1 MSYYK
6 QGWDEAS
13 HDRSVEDYE
22 EYFSRSMDE
31 EDDEEEEDY
40 ELD

>member
-6 QGWDEAS
+6 KGWDEAS

-22 EYFSRSMDE
+22 EYISRCM
-31 EDDEEEEDY
+31 DDEEEEDY

>member
-6 QGWDEAS
+6 KGWDEVA
-13 HDRSVEDYE
+13 HDGSVEDYE
-22 EYFSRSMDE
+22 EYFSRSM
-31 EDDEEEEDY
+31 EEEEDY

>member
-6 QGWDEAS
+6 KGWNEAS
-13 HDRSVEDYE
+13 HDGSVEDYE

-31 EDDEEEEDY
+31 EEEDY